1 MKRTIEK
8 LAQERKEK
16 EYEFAKRLEKIKEK
30 TQEIQNNDLTLQLQH
45 HISHLEEIL
54 KPGNKISQK
63 QKPHPFFP
71 SKRGSKEESLRPLIE
86 KQLFLIL
93 AEVGNIM
100 EQNLKQNKELF
111 SSLIELNQLTVE
123 LMDTKDKEWDA
134 LGSNHVG
141 MIFKSM
147 EWRVD
152 KLTNEYKD
160 ANILMKRFIHLKEKL
175 NQLICSLEEKKLP
188 TPIQT
193 KEILGPLEDFC
204 YAGFENRYRGSEE
217 EIKKQQESYIPYF
230 QNKKTVLDL
239 GCGRGEFIELL
250 GESDI
255 EAEGID
261 INGEMI
267 EICQDKGLNCQKA
280 DILEKLA
287 EYEDGSLGGLFSS
300 QVIEHLTPDYL
311 KRMIELAY
319 FKLAPSSYIVLETIN
334 PTSVFSLVQIFN
346 LDLSHQKPIHP
357 QTLQFL
363 LESAGFDAVEIRY
376 SSPLEQERLQDLPQ
390 TDENSVILNQNIDK
404 LNKLLY
410 DSPNYAAL
418 GLKK

>member
-45 HISHLEEIL
+45 HISQLEEIL

-63 QKPHPFFP
+63 QKPHTLFP
-71 SKRGSKEESLRPLIE
+71 SKKGSKEESLHPLIE

-93 AEVGNIM
+93 TEVGNIM
-100 EQNLKQNKELF
+100 EQNLKQNKALF

-287 EYEDGSLGGLFSS
+287 EYKDGSLGGLFSS

-334 PTSVFSLVQIFN
+334 PTSVFSLVQIYN

>member
-30 TQEIQNNDLTLQLQH
+30 TQEIQSPDLTLQLQH
-45 HISHLEEIL
+45 HISHLGETL

-63 QKPHPFFP
+63 QKLHPFSP
-71 SKRGSKEESLRPLIE
+71 SKKDSKEESLRPLIE
-86 KQLFLIL
+86 QQLFLIL
-93 AEVGNIM
+93 AEVRNVM
-100 EQNLKQNKELF
+100 EQNLKQSKELF

-175 NQLICSLEEKKLP
+175 NQLICILEEKKLP

-193 KEILGPLEDFC
+193 KEILRPLEDFH

-217 EIKKQQESYIPYF
+217 EIRKQQASYIPYF

-250 GESDI
+250 RESDI

-267 EICQDKGLNCQKA
+267 EICRDKGLNCQKA

-287 EYEDGSLGGLFSS
+287 AYEDGSLGGLFSS
-300 QVIEHLTPDYL
+300 QVIEHLPPEYL

-334 PTSVFSLVQIFN
+334 PTSVFSLVQIYN

-410 DSPNYAAL
+410 DPPNYAAL
-418 GLKK
+418 GQKK